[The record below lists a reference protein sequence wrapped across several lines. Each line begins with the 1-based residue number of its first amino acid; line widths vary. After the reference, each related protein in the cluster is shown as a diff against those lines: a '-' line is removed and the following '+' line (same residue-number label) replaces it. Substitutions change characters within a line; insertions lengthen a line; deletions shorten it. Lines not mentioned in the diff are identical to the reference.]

1 MTEQLNM
8 RIKELDELRIYHMNS
23 ENQIKLSSQKANDF
37 ENRLNFIIA
46 ENQRLNQAIS
56 VKDDELNQIKYK
68 FSSYEIN
75 IKQLQTLE
83 ADNKRLS
90 ELVYARSQEL
100 EQFKIQF
107 NSMSSKYSDTQS
119 MINQNE
125 NKLAMIT
132 QDNERKFQML
142 RQRDDE
148 ILALKQ
154 KYS

>member
-1 MTEQLNM
+1 M
-8 RIKELDELRIYHMNS
+8 RIKELDELRAYHMNS
-23 ENQIKLSSQKANDF
+23 ENQIKLSSQKASEF
-37 ENRLNFIIA
+37 ENRLNFIIT

-56 VKDDELNQIKYK
+56 LKDDELNQIKYK

-75 IKQLQTLE
+75 IKQSQTLE

-100 EQFKIQF
+100 EQFKVQF
-107 NSMSSKYSDTQS
+107 NNMSSKYNEYQS
-119 MINQNE
+119 LINQNE
-125 NKLAMIT
+125 NKLALVT

-142 RQRDDE
+142 RQRDEE

-154 KYS
+154 KYSQYEI